1 MALGYAVA
9 HTSPIEG
16 GDGDLPRPDRLRV
29 PPPQATDHA
38 QIVGAAAG
46 HRDIA
51 VPARGH
57 EALGEVARRF
67 VDPSAA
73 HGDRAPRI
81 ERLTLDRPLVPPTRL
96 VQRQIEP
103 PQSFVVAPQPR
114 LRAPVQQREARRIRQ
129 LAPVLRTEE
138 LDDLGVV
145 SGRGELSGPLDYQ
158 CRRVHRVCPLPS
170 MTRSEE
176 HTSEL
181 QSQSNLVCRLLLEK
195 KKKAN

>member
-57 EALGEVARRF
+57 EGLGEVVSCL
-67 VDPSAA
+67 VDPSAD
-73 HGDRAPRI
+73 HSDRAPRV
-81 ERLTLDRPLVPPTRL
+81 EGMTLDRRLAPPARLVLLHIAPHQSLVGRPPRPTR
-96 VQRQIEP
+96 
-103 PQSFVVAPQPR
+103 
-114 LRAPVQQREARRIRQ
+114 
-129 LAPVLRTEE
+129 
-138 LDDLGVV
+138 
-145 SGRGELSGPLDYQ
+145 
-158 CRRVHRVCPLPS
+158 
-170 MTRSEE
+170 RS
-176 HTSEL
+176 
-181 QSQSNLVCRLLLEK
+181 
-195 KKKAN
+195 